1 MELIICQST
10 IPAGIFYNETLQQH
24 ITPWSSDIEIIFML
38 ALLISPRHLSSLID
52 DWCWCKYAVVD
63 SIIFPDNWES
73 GVSGDNDDADCEY

>member
-24 ITPWSSDIEIIFML
+24 ITPWSSDIELIFML

-52 DWCWCKYAVVD
+52 DWWE
-63 SIIFPDNWES
+63 WES